1 MPRVLSLQ
9 TNFNSGMLDPRLAA
23 RTDIKHYYQGAASA
37 INVVSTPQGGLKRR
51 PGFAY
56 VDDIGESAR
65 LAAFAFN
72 VEQTYLMVFTNN
84 NIEVFKDGVSQANVT
99 TTYTSAQLF
108 ELQWTQ
114 SADTMIIVHEDHAP
128 AKLVRGGSHTS
139 WTLSTITLSNIP
151 QFDYG
156 SGAVDVWS
164 SAKGWPKSVTFHEGR
179 MWFGGSKSRPQT
191 MWGSKVSDFYNFA
204 IGTGL
209 DDELVDITL
218 DTDQVNA
225 ITAIFPGRHL
235 QVFTTGGEFMMPDSP
250 ITPAKSAVKRQTL
263 YGSSTIPPKS
273 IDGATIFMD
282 RTGKSLREFLF
293 TYTEDAYTA
302 GTTSIV
308 ASNLL
313 NSPVDMDVLRG
324 TTTDDSNYV
333 YIVNADGTMAVF
345 NTLRNQEVS
354 GWTKWT
360 TAGTVESVCTV
371 VDEVYLLVK
380 RTINSATKYYLE
392 SLNVNTFMD
401 ANKYQ
406 TITPSAT
413 ITGLAHL
420 NDEECRVVADD
431 AVMPNATPS
440 SGSITLSR
448 TATTVEV
455 GLDYDIEIKTMPIN
469 QDFQDGPTLVRKKRI
484 VKVVADVYES
494 LGLFVNG
501 ERLPDRQFG
510 TGILGTTPTVY
521 TGIHEVYLL
530 GWDRLSQVTIT
541 QEDPLPMTILGLAVE
556 FEA

>member
-1 MPRVLSLQ
+1 
-9 TNFNSGMLDPRLAA
+9 
-23 RTDIKHYYQGAASA
+23 
-37 INVVSTPQGGLKRR
+37 
-51 PGFAY
+51 
-56 VDDIGESAR
+56 
-65 LAAFAFN
+65 
-72 VEQTYLMVFTNN
+72 
-84 NIEVFKDGVSQANVT
+84 
-99 TTYTSAQLF
+99 
-108 ELQWTQ
+108 
-114 SADTMIIVHEDHAP
+114 
-128 AKLVRGGSHTS
+128 
-139 WTLSTITLSNIP
+139 
-151 QFDYG
+151 
-156 SGAVDVWS
+156 
-164 SAKGWPKSVTFHEGR
+164 
-179 MWFGGSKSRPQT
+179 
-191 MWGSKVSDFYNFA
+191 
-204 IGTGL
+204 
-209 DDELVDITL
+209 
-218 DTDQVNA
+218 
-225 ITAIFPGRHL
+225 
-235 QVFTTGGEFMMPDSP
+235 
-250 ITPAKSAVKRQTL
+250 
-263 YGSSTIPPKS
+263 
-273 IDGATIFMD
+273 MD

-448 TATTVEV
+448 TATTIEV